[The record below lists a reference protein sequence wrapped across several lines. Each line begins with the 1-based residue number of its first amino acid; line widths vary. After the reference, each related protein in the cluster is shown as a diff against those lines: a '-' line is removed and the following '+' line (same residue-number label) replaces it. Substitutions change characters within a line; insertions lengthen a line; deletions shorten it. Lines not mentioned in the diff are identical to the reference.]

1 MAKGA
6 STPTRVTADV
16 AATAASVAPTENRTV
31 TEQINYWVRLGMQ
44 VERSA
49 SATSRQVLSVVAGDA
64 QFSTL
69 TEDERTVAHATI
81 DARIAARVAAQRFGP
96 AARKAGHV
104 TVSID
109 DDGTLIEIAPDG
121 GRRAL

>member
-44 VERSA
+44 VERAA